1 MLELT
6 ANIAFLFS
14 DRPFLDRIDA
24 AKSAGFNNV
33 ECHFPYDLPTHVIK
47 DRLDAAGVRLTGLNT
62 QPGDRAKG
70 EWGFAGVPG
79 QEEQFRRDF
88 AQAVDYASK
97 LGASCIHVMAGTVP
111 SDQRLDAR
119 RTYTSNLRTV
129 AREIAGSDLALLLEP
144 LNSRDSPNY
153 LVSRSDEIAEIIGE
167 IDQPNVRLLFDVYH
181 VQIVE
186 GDLIRRLEKHR
197 SIIGHV
203 QVAGV
208 PDRAEPDQRN
218 EINYQAIF
226 DTLGAIGYDGLVG
239 LEYRPRG
246 STEAGLQWL
255 REFGFLSS
263 PSGTTATRPERQQ
276 G

>member
-1 MLELT
+1 MHKLT
-6 ANIAFLFS
+6 ANIAFLFP

-24 AKSAGFNNV
+24 AKAAGFDNV
-33 ECHFPYDLPTHVIK
+33 ECHFPYDLPTQVIR
-47 DRLDAAGVRLTGLNT
+47 DRLDAAGVQLTGLNT

-79 QEEQFRRDF
+79 REEQFRQDF

-97 LGASCIHVMAGTVP
+97 LGASCIHVMAGTVA
-111 SDQRLDAR
+111 SDQRDAAR
-119 RTYTSNLRTV
+119 KTYTSNLRAA
-129 AREIAGSDLALLLEP
+129 AREIAGSGITLLLEP

-153 LVSRSDEIAEIIGE
+153 LVSRSDDIADIIRE

-181 VQIVE
+181 VQIME
-186 GDLIRRLEKHR
+186 GDLIRRLERHR

-208 PDRAEPDQRN
+208 PDRAEPDHHN
-218 EINYQAIF
+218 EVNYRAIF
-226 DTLGAIGYDGLVG
+226 DTLSAVEYSGLVG

-246 STEAGLQWL
+246 STEAGLHWL
-255 REFGFLSS
+255 SELGLISS
-263 PSGTTATRPERQQ
+263 KQDTSATRREPQ